1 MQCQTRK
8 QLVLRDATFLYVI
21 LVTSPVKIAVCHTMY
36 KMSQIE
42 RHTLYPKKYVIP
54 RAYFSFPVMYI
65 KQ

>member
-1 MQCQTRK
+1 
-8 QLVLRDATFLYVI
+8 
-21 LVTSPVKIAVCHTMY
+21 MY

-54 RAYFSFPVMYI
+54 RANFSFPVMYI